1 MNDTLILS
9 DKSQKNTIKNEV
21 WIRISAFL
29 SLKTPNTQK
38 TYIGIIKEW
47 TDFLGGEIGTE
58 KGATL
63 ILSATDLH
71 AISYKHFLEKK
82 RGQAPRVKTSKEIK
96 DISTRVY
103 VNQKSFGT
111 SYNLTTSTI
120 AKKFT
125 ALRRLYR
132 MFISSNLCKLNPFD
146 IDKVPINTKKSGQ
159 KRPTEMI
166 DFDLVRKIINTPN
179 EKTMQGLRD
188 KLILSLLFAGGLRRS
203 EVANL
208 IMDDVRASEGGTFY
222 LKLRATKSG
231 KDFEQALPL
240 WCSSILIKYLEF
252 RKSEGALSGDKLF
265 MGFAGKN
272 QIKSDNKPLTP
283 SGIYRL
289 FKIYCEKAGAGSFVS
304 PHSARA
310 TAITKLLSDGISHR
324 EVQEFSRHSSIQM
337 VETYDKRLFG
347 VDRNP
352 GKNLK
357 Y

>member
-1 MNDTLILS
+1 
-9 DKSQKNTIKNEV
+9 
-21 WIRISAFL
+21 
-29 SLKTPNTQK
+29 
-38 TYIGIIKEW
+38 
-47 TDFLGGEIGTE
+47 
-58 KGATL
+58 
-63 ILSATDLH
+63 
-71 AISYKHFLEKK
+71 
-82 RGQAPRVKTSKEIK
+82 
-96 DISTRVY
+96 
-103 VNQKSFGT
+103 
-111 SYNLTTSTI
+111 
-120 AKKFT
+120 
-125 ALRRLYR
+125 
-132 MFISSNLCKLNPFD
+132 
-146 IDKVPINTKKSGQ
+146 
-159 KRPTEMI
+159 MI

-289 FKIYCEKAGAGSFVS
+289 FKIACV
-304 PHSARA
+304 
-310 TAITKLLSDGISHR
+310 LLI
-324 EVQEFSRHSSIQM
+324 I
-337 VETYDKRLFG
+337 
-347 VDRNP
+347 
-352 GKNLK
+352 
-357 Y
+357 

>member
-132 MFISSNLCKLNPFD
+132 MFISSNL
-146 IDKVPINTKKSGQ
+146 
-159 KRPTEMI
+159 
-166 DFDLVRKIINTPN
+166 
-179 EKTMQGLRD
+179 
-188 KLILSLLFAGGLRRS
+188 
-203 EVANL
+203 
-208 IMDDVRASEGGTFY
+208 
-222 LKLRATKSG
+222 
-231 KDFEQALPL
+231 
-240 WCSSILIKYLEF
+240 SILIKSL
-252 RKSEGALSGDKLF
+252 
-265 MGFAGKN
+265 
-272 QIKSDNKPLTP
+272 LT
-283 SGIYRL
+283 
-289 FKIYCEKAGAGSFVS
+289 
-304 PHSARA
+304 
-310 TAITKLLSDGISHR
+310 
-324 EVQEFSRHSSIQM
+324 Q
-337 VETYDKRLFG
+337 
-347 VDRNP
+347 
-352 GKNLK
+352 KNLVK
-357 Y
+357 KGRLK